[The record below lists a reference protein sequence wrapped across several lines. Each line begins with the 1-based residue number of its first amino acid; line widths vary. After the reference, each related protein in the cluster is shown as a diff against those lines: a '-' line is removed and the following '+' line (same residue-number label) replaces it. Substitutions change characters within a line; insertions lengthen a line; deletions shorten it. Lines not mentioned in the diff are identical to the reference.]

1 MKRAALIAFC
11 LTSCLAIQPAHAVVY
26 YDVYST
32 DGADTLL
39 LGFEVDSEL
48 SYMATSP
55 SPIFDLIGTDAA
67 AFPQATEAENDL
79 AAIVLPDYSHAIFAS
94 DFPAED
100 FEPTSGSFD
109 VELTGDNLFVADA
122 TLVIGTTP
130 PAVLPEPSSLA
141 LLIGAVLAGGVV
153 RRATGNKA
161 NPVR

>member
-1 MKRAALIAFC
+1 MKRVGLIAFC
-11 LTSCLAIQPAHAVVY
+11 LASCLAIQPARAVVY

-48 SYMATSP
+48 SFMATSP
-55 SPIFDLIGTDAA
+55 SPISDLIGTDAA
-67 AFPQATEAENDL
+67 AFPQATEAMNDVDE
-79 AAIVLPDYSHAIFAS
+79 IVLPDYAHGIIAS
-94 DFPAED
+94 NFPGED

-122 TLVIGTTP
+122 TLVIGATP

-141 LLIGAVLAGGVV
+141 LLIGAVLAAGVV
-153 RRATGNKA
+153 RRNTARRSPT
-161 NPVR
+161 